1 VSTLVEA
8 RDLSVEFR
16 VAARSFG
23 RGRAT
28 LRAVDRVSLDV
39 ERGEL
44 LAIVGESGCGKTTV
58 GRTLIGLQQP
68 SEGTLRYDGGDV
80 TGLTGPALRRF
91 RRRVQMVFQDP
102 YASLNPRMKVS
113 DIVAEP
119 LRIHRIGD
127 RSSRREQARD
137 LLERV
142 GLPQDAGDRFP
153 HAFSGGQRQRV
164 GIARALAL
172 RPELIVADEP
182 VSALDVSVQAQVINL
197 LNQLREDLDLTIVM
211 IAHDLAVVRRI
222 ATRIAVMH
230 LGQIVE
236 LGTTR
241 DIFERPLHPYTQA
254 LLSAVPVPDPVAER
268 DRRRVVL
275 RGDLPSPVSPPS
287 GCRFRTR
294 CREAMPVCAAIE
306 PALLPTERQHVACHL
321 VHPQEESAA

>member
-1 VSTLVEA
+1 VSALVEA

-16 VAARSFG
+16 VSAGSFG

-58 GRTLIGLQQP
+58 GRTIIGLHQP
-68 SEGTLRYDGGDV
+68 TEGTLRYDGADV
-80 TGLTGPALRRF
+80 TGLKGAPLRTF

-102 YASLNPRMKVS
+102 YASLNPRMKVA

-119 LRIHRIGD
+119 LRVHGIGN
-127 RSSRREQARD
+127 RAGRRDQARE

-142 GLPQDAGDRFP
+142 GLPEDAADRFP
-153 HAFSGGQRQRV
+153 HAFSGGQRQRI

-197 LNQLREDLDLTIVM
+197 LNQLREELGLTIVM
-211 IAHDLAVVRRI
+211 IAHDLSVVRRI

-236 LGTTR
+236 LGRTS
-241 DIFERPLHPYTQA
+241 DIFERPLHPYTKA

-268 DRRRVVL
+268 DRRRIVL
-275 RGDLPSPVSPPS
+275 RGDLPSPIAPPS

-294 CREAMPVCAAIE
+294 CNEAMPVCATAE
-306 PALLPTERQHVACHL
+306 PLLLPTDAQDVACHL
-321 VHPQEESAA
+321 VHPEQESEA